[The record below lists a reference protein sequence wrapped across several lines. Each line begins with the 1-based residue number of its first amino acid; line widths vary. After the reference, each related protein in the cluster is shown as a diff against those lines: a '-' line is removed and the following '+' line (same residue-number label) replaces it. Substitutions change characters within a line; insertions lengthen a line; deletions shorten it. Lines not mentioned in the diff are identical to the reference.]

1 MSMELDTRPG
11 AQPAAAVRAAAKLPG
26 LSKAAVL
33 MVSLGPEKAGHIFK
47 HLNESEVEALSLE
60 MAKTQRV
67 PPATA
72 AAVATELVETIV
84 AEDYLVQGGVDYAKE
99 VLEIALG
106 PDRASEI
113 IGRLSAT
120 IERRPFEFLRR
131 TPPEQIAMFLKS
143 ETPQTIAVVIA
154 NLHTTLAAG
163 VLAELEPATQAD
175 VAMRIAVLGET
186 RPEVIQQLESMVR
199 EKLSNLVTQDY
210 AASGGVKP
218 LAEILNNVDRSTER
232 NVLDELAKGDP
243 ELAEEIRRLLFTF
256 EDIVK
261 LDDRAIQMVL
271 RDVDPKD
278 LAIALRG
285 VTDEVSDRIFKNMS
299 QRGAEM
305 LREEMEFQPPQK
317 RRAVEE
323 AQGRIVAVVRKLEEA
338 GAIVVSR
345 GAGGG
350 DDDVV

>member
-1 MSMELDTRPG
+1 MAMELDTRPAG
-11 AQPAAAVRAAAKLPG
+11 GPPAPRTPSGLTG
-26 LSKAAVL
+26 LSKAAIL
-33 MVSLGPEKAGHIFK
+33 LVSLGPDKASKIFQ
-47 HLNESEVEALSLE
+47 HLSETEVEALSLE
-60 MAKTQRV
+60 MAKTNRV
-67 PPATA
+67 QPATA
-72 AAVATELVETIV
+72 AAVATELVETVV

-99 VLEIALG
+99 VLEKALG
-106 PDRASEI
+106 GDRAAEI

-131 TPPEQIAMFLKS
+131 TPPEQIAMFLKN
-143 ETPQTIAVVIA
+143 ETSQTIAVVIA

-163 VLAELEPATQAD
+163 VLAELEPALQSD
-175 VAMRIAVLGET
+175 VALRIAMLGET
-186 RPEVIQQLESMVR
+186 RPEVIHQLEAMVR
-199 EKLSNLVTQDY
+199 EKLSSLVTQDF
-210 AASGGVKP
+210 AASGGIKP

-232 NVLDELAKGDP
+232 NVLEDLAREDP

-256 EDIVK
+256 EDVVK

-285 VTDEVSDRIFKNMS
+285 VPEEVAERIFKNMS

-323 AQGRIVAVVRKLEEA
+323 AQGRIVAIVRKLEEA
-338 GAIVVSR
+338 GAIVLSR